1 MSDRKEE
8 IIFPR
13 PFAFAIDDFG
23 WMTGNDHGY
32 GDHPGPFRV
41 GIDRKMDVD
50 NYKSVVKVAE
60 TKRIRLM
67 GLFILGE
74 MDRLNILGK
83 YPTTNPDGENW
94 DNSKNISDVQIEVME
109 YVKQSAAHLEFGLHG
124 VLHEYWP
131 EVNQRK
137 RAEWYNLD
145 DDHPWPEEIMQDH
158 VKCFKEIMAQYDL
171 TEEAGHSFPES
182 FVACAYGY
190 YWNPDGEY
198 STGSVLGPKGVKY
211 ANTMFAEIPELNPP
225 KEPNGGDFDHGVLVL
240 NRSIYGTMWNDY
252 TCLPTVP
259 IEEQE
264 SDLVESHWTNWLA
277 TDDSRQ
283 EETSQKWIDYLTMV
297 QQQRDRY
304 LAKNTKQF
312 YSQWLYKKY
321 TNVEE
326 KTAGV
331 IEIDNTKMPDT
342 AYRNEFLGEMVLKVK
357 LSDGMHVS
365 AAALDEGEIASYFED
380 EGFGFLYLSV
390 LEQKKY
396 TLRYSIGIKTIPHYV
411 YNDGTYNVYSFSCD
425 KNGTSLRVRLYGIQ
439 VLKVVGISSP
449 KKIDIANSNVS
460 LLEQNYDSES
470 KTLSL
475 TLKAHDIIGE
485 TTLIHLIS

>member
-1 MSDRKEE
+1 MKKQE

-13 PFAFAIDDFG
+13 PFAFGIDDFG
-23 WMTGNDHGY
+23 WITGNDHGY
-32 GDHPGPFRV
+32 GSHQGPFRI

-74 MDRLNILGK
+74 MDRLNVLRK
-83 YPTTNPDGENW
+83 YPTTNPDGEDW
-94 DNSKNISDVQIEVME
+94 DNSKNISAVQIEIMN

-124 VLHEYWP
+124 ILHEYWP
-131 EVNQRK
+131 SKNKRV
-137 RAEWYNLD
+137 RAEWYNLE

-158 VKCFKEIMAQYDL
+158 VKCFKEIMAQYGL
-171 TEEAGHSFPES
+171 TKETGHSFPES

-190 YWNPDGEY
+190 YWNPEGEY
-198 STGSVLGPKGVKY
+198 STGSVLGSHGVKY
-211 ANTMFAEIPELNPP
+211 ANTMFEEIPELDPP
-225 KEPNGGDFDHGVLVL
+225 KGPNGGDFDHGVLVL
-240 NRSIYGTMWNDY
+240 NRSIYGTMWNEY
-252 TCLPTVP
+252 SCLPTVP

-264 SDLVESHWTNWLA
+264 SDLVETHWTNWLA
-277 TDDSRQ
+277 PDDARQ
-283 EETSQKWIDYLTMV
+283 EETSQKWIEYLTMV

-304 LAKNTKQF
+304 LAKNTQQF

-321 TNVEE
+321 TTVEE

-331 IEIDNTKMPDT
+331 VEIDNSKMPDT
-342 AYRNEFLGEMVLKVK
+342 AYKNEFLAGMVLKVK

-380 EGFGFLYLSV
+380 EGFGFLYLPV

-396 TLRYSIGIKTIPHYV
+396 TIRYSIGPKAMTHYV
-411 YNDGTYNVYSFSCD
+411 YNDGTYNVYSFVYN
-425 KNGTSLRVRLYGIQ
+425 KNNVTVNLRLYGTQ
-439 VLKVVGISSP
+439 VV
-449 KKIDIANSNVS
+449 KIIGVPAPEEIALTNPHVA
-460 LLEQNYDSES
+460 LLNQSYDPIS
-470 KTLSL
+470 KTLFL
-475 TLKAHDIIGE
+475 TLEAHDIEGE
-485 TTLIHLIS
+485 TTLINLVYKK

>member
-32 GDHPGPFRV
+32 GDHQGPFRV

-50 NYKSVVKVAE
+50 NYKCVVKVAE
-60 TKRIRLM
+60 TMRIRLM

-94 DNSKNISDVQIEVME
+94 DNSENICDEQIEIMD
-109 YVKQSAAHLEFGLHG
+109 YVKQNAAHLEFGLHG
-124 VLHEYWP
+124 ILHEYWP
-131 EVNQRK
+131 EANQRK

-145 DDHPWPEEIMQDH
+145 EDHPWPEEIMQDH
-158 VKCFKEIMAQYDL
+158 VKCFKEIMAQYGL

-190 YWNPDGEY
+190 YWNPDGKY
-198 STGSVLGPKGVKY
+198 STGSVLGPAGVKY
-211 ANTMFAEIPELNPP
+211 ANTMFEEVSELNPP
-225 KEPNGGDFDHGVLVL
+225 GKPNGGGFDHGLLVV
-240 NRSIYGTMWNDY
+240 NRNIYGTMWHDY

-259 IEEQE
+259 VDEQQ

-277 TDDSRQ
+277 PDDSLQ
-283 EETSQKWIDYLTMV
+283 DETNQKWIDYLTMV
-297 QQQRDRY
+297 QKQRDRY
-304 LAKNTKQF
+304 LAKNTQQF

-321 TNVEE
+321 TDVEE
-326 KTAGV
+326 KTVGV
-331 IEIDNTKMPDT
+331 VEIDNTKMPDI
-342 AYRNEFLGEMVLKVK
+342 AYGKEFLAGMVLKVALAK
-357 LSDGMHVS
+357 GQHIS
-365 AAALDEGEIASYFED
+365 AASIDNKEIASYFED
-380 EGFGFLYLSV
+380 EGYGFLYLPV

-396 TLRYSIGIKTIPHYV
+396 TLKYSIGSSILPHHV
-411 YNDGTYNVYSFSCD
+411 YNDGTYNVYSFTSD
-425 KNGTSLRVRLYGIQ
+425 NGKVTVNLRLYGTQII
-439 VLKVVGISSP
+439 KITGFSSP
-449 KKIDIANSNVS
+449 QKIEITNSNVA
-460 LLEQNYDSES
+460 LLDTNYDEKY
-470 KTLSL
+470 KTLL
-475 TLKAHDIIGE
+475 LNVKAHDIIGE
-485 TTLIHLIS
+485 TTLINLIW